1 MATKPAFQHWTYAEF
16 ERLPQDDGNR
26 YEVIAAELVVS
37 PGPRPRH
44 QRAVGRL
51 MSALDVFTQEH
62 ALGEVY
68 PGPIDVLLSD
78 ADYLEPDLVF
88 VRRERAGIVSERAI
102 ESAPDLVVEV
112 ISPSTA
118 LRDRGIKRER
128 YALFGVPL
136 YWVVDVD
143 LRQVEVYR
151 LAESPYEPVEIATD
165 TLVWQPVEDGPSLT
179 LSVPHIVGAPADA

>member
-16 ERLPQDDGNR
+16 ERLPDDGNR
-26 YEVIAAELVVS
+26 YEIIAGELVVS
-37 PGPRPRH
+37 PSPRTKH
-44 QRAVGRL
+44 QRAAVRL
-51 MSALDVFTQEH
+51 TAALEVFTQAH
-62 ALGEVY
+62 GFGEVY
-68 PGPIDVLLSD
+68 AAPTDVLLSD
-78 ADYLEPDLVF
+78 GDFLVPDLVF
-88 VRRERAGIVSERAI
+88 VRRDRAEIVSERAI
-102 ESAPDLVVEV
+102 ESAPDLFIEV

-143 LRQVEVYR
+143 LRQIEVYR

-179 LSVPHIVGAPADA
+179 LSVPDVVGAPADA